1 VPSEKKC
8 AKCGLVRALSDFY
21 LDSKRQKFD
30 GLRVYCKECCSSS
43 NKASHGKHKEKRK
56 AVREFTKGG
65 GILSGTAIVKNVKAG
80 RITITPFREEYVN
93 PSSLDLTLGGTVI
106 EYELPDTGVLDSKDP
121 PRTVTY
127 EIPSEGLVL
136 HPGRAYLMHTHESV
150 HTKDFISVLDGKSSL
165 GRLFISVHVTAGYI
179 DPGFNGQVT
188 LEVTVTH
195 PVKVYPGMRFCQI
208 RFHTIVGKKDL
219 YSGNYT
225 GKDAEGPIASKAWK
239 QIKDDGLLGK
249 A

>member
-93 PSSLDLTLGGTVI
+93 PSSLDLTLGGPLLSTSFPIRAFWTQRTRLGQLHTRFLVRGWSYTLVEPTSCI
-106 EYELPDTGVLDSKDP
+106 HMSQCIQKTSYQYWTGS
-121 PRTVTY
+121 
-127 EIPSEGLVL
+127 
-136 HPGRAYLMHTHESV
+136 HH
-150 HTKDFISVLDGKSSL
+150 
-165 GRLFISVHVTAGYI
+165 
-179 DPGFNGQVT
+179 
-188 LEVTVTH
+188 
-195 PVKVYPGMRFCQI
+195 
-208 RFHTIVGKKDL
+208 
-219 YSGNYT
+219 
-225 GKDAEGPIASKAWK
+225 
-239 QIKDDGLLGK
+239 
-249 A
+249 